1 MTLSRLEV
9 ELLRDPR
16 QAQLNGG
23 IFAEPATAAASP
35 CRVRAALRSKE
46 EGAAW

>member
-1 MTLSRLEV
+1 MSRLEV
-9 ELLRDPR
+9 EPALLRDPR

-35 CRVRAALRSKE
+35 CPVRAALRSKE